1 MTQMTQKHLA
11 LYVFKPARLC
21 HPRSIHDPNMTQMT
35 QKPHDH
41 LMNA

>member
-11 LYVFKPARLC
+11 PYVLRLALMG
-21 HPRSIHDPNMTQMT
+21 HPRSIHDPIVTQMT
-35 QKPHDH
+35 QKPHDR